1 MSISSIVHRP
11 SSGPIAPSHDGFA
24 TAAGIRFHYV
34 RYDPPGGAPA
44 GAGAPR
50 PILLLH
56 GFPQTWYSWRLVA
69 GPLAAAA
76 GRAVYAIDTKG
87 NGATDKPRPDR
98 KTPQGRYDVGR
109 LAYELRTLLATLGI
123 APVVVVG
130 HDWGGPQA
138 GMLAGRYPEA
148 VERLILIDGPT
159 LLPRNKLRVFY
170 AGLFQIPRLPEWF
183 FRLGGVPGM
192 LRGLQG
198 FSGQG
203 VFTEDEA
210 RVYYEP
216 LAAPGGIEAALAY
229 YRSWWPNMRLQRRI
243 LQERRDIQAP
253 TLLIWGDHD
262 PALPLEVPQ
271 RMLRYIPGGA
281 LAILRDTGHWVPE
294 QRPAETVRL
303 IADFVTSDPPPHRG
317 RLVWT
322 VP

>member
-1 MSISSIVHRP
+1 MSISSIIHRP
-11 SSGPIAPSHDGFA
+11 SSGSTAPSHEGFA

-34 RYDPPGGAPA
+34 RYDPPGGAPVGV
-44 GAGAPR
+44 GA

-69 GPLAAAA
+69 GPLAAAT

-87 NGATDKPRPDR
+87 NGASDKPRPDR

-109 LAYELRTLLATLGI
+109 LAYELRALLATLGI

-138 GMLAGRYPEA
+138 AMLAGRYPEA
-148 VERLILIDGPT
+148 VERLVLVDGPT
-159 LLPRNKLRVFY
+159 LLPRNPLRVLHAF
-170 AGLFQIPRLPEWF
+170 AFQIPFLPEWL
-183 FRLGGVPGM
+183 FRRGGVRVM
-192 LRGLQG
+192 SANLRA

-203 VFTEDEA
+203 VFTEAEA

-229 YRSWWPNMRLQRRI
+229 YRSWWPNMRLQRRL
-243 LQERRDIQAP
+243 LQERQVLQAP
-253 TLLIWGDHD
+253 TLLIWGDRD

-281 LAILRDTGHWVPE
+281 LAILKDTGHWVPE

-303 IADFVTSDPPPHRG
+303 IADFVMSDPPAQRG